1 MARQFS
7 LPANF
12 KITQLLF
19 PQTTNAAVSSQ
30 VITLKGAAKAFVV
43 LDFTQAV
50 GHATTP
56 TLMQCT
62 NIAGA
67 TNKAGPAVPIWA
79 NEDCAA
85 TDTLVKQAADAASYA
100 VTNNIKHKQVVFE
113 IDPSRLDV
121 NNGYVCIYFTIA
133 TSSQA
138 TNFVSATAYLMT
150 SYQQATPPSAI
161 LD

>member
-7 LPANF
+7 LPQHC
-12 KITQLLF
+12 KIVQAF
-19 PQTTNAAVSSQ
+19 YPQTTNGSLSSQ
-30 VITLKGAAKAFVV
+30 VVSLKNAVKAWLV

-56 TLMQCT
+56 TIVQAT
-62 NIAGA
+62 SISAG
-67 TNKAGPAVPIWA
+67 TNKAGPSVDIWA

-85 TDTLVKQAADAASYA
+85 TDTLVKKTSAASYGVSA
-100 VTNNIKHKQVVFE
+100 DVKHKQVVFE
-113 IDPSRLDV
+113 IDPARQDV
-121 NNGYVCIYFTIA
+121 NGGYDCVYCTIA

-138 TNFVSATAYLMT
+138 TNFVSGSWYLQER
-150 SYQQATPPSAI
+150 YAQAIPPSAI